1 MNKFLKGQTLRKSG
15 GGVGDGW
22 SVGDGCDCFFFGSH
36 GKSIFSFSVYFYPH
50 RVSVQQVSVRYVIS
64 MCLAKAESGPGEVG
78 RCDFRQ
84 GSLVGPEEA
93 IRVPRAWSRRT
104 GTALPAGAGG
114 GRVLCPSRQ
123 VSVCEQSRL
132 VVV

>member
-22 SVGDGCDCFFFGSH
+22 SVGDGCDFFFFGSH
-36 GKSIFSFSVYFYPH
+36 GKSIFSFSVYFYRH
-50 RVSVQQVSVRYVIS
+50 RVSVQQVSVRCDIS

-84 GSLVGPEEA
+84 GRQPGGSGGGD
-93 IRVPRAWSRRT
+93 PRAQSLEQENRDSPSSR
-104 GTALPAGAGG
+104 
-114 GRVLCPSRQ
+114 SRWRPRS
-123 VSVCEQSRL
+123 VSFPPGFCV
-132 VVV
+132 

>member
-1 MNKFLKGQTLRKSG
+1 MVG
-15 GGVGDGW
+15 GGWVRL
-22 SVGDGCDCFFFGSH
+22 FFFGSH
-36 GKSIFSFSVYFYPH
+36 GKSIFSFSVYFYRH
-50 RVSVQQVSVRYVIS
+50 RVSVQQVSVRCDIS

-104 GTALPAGAGG
+104 GAALPAGAGG

>member
-1 MNKFLKGQTLRKSG
+1 MVG
-15 GGVGDGW
+15 GGWVRL
-22 SVGDGCDCFFFGSH
+22 FFFGSH

-50 RVSVQQVSVRYVIS
+50 RVSVQQVSVRYDIS

-84 GSLVGPEEA
+84 GRQPGGSGGGD
-93 IRVPRAWSRRT
+93 PRAQSLEQENRGSPSSRSRWR
-104 GTALPAGAGG
+104 P
-114 GRVLCPSRQ
+114 RSVCPSRQ